1 MDSVVHVASAC
12 PGLESLDLVELG
24 YNAHSQCTSAAC
36 RTKYSVGA
44 ASDISCIVESYH
56 LEFGSNL
63 ASADTSLNRRHCC
76 AGILAKPCCDMPG
89 TPWVHQDST
98 LFLALHAL
106 PFLSGLFQELALAG
120 SPALL
125 LKYIRQVLKEVQ
137 ASS

>member
-12 PGLESLDLVELG
+12 PGLESLDLVELR

-44 ASDISCIVESYH
+44 ASDISCIVESY
-56 LEFGSNL
+56 LFEFGSNL
-63 ASADTSLNRRHCC
+63 ASADTSLHRRHCC

-98 LFLALHAL
+98 LF
-106 PFLSGLFQELALAG
+106 PRIGLFQELALAG
-120 SPALL
+120 RPALL
-125 LKYIRQVLKEVQ
+125 LKYIRQF
-137 ASS
+137 